1 MPSNLPT
8 DAQMAER
15 IITHISKPERG
26 VVYAWEGEVAAL
38 RTALMEAR
46 DKLRHY
52 REAHGG
58 EYVGGVEYSV
68 LMNRI
73 QEALKQAQ
81 RKDHER

>member
-1 MPSNLPT
+1 MSDYD
-8 DAQMAER
+8 DAADSYAEQ
-15 IITHISKPERG
+15 ISELR
-26 VVYAWEGEVAAL
+26 AL
-38 RTALMEAR
+38 LMEAR

-73 QEALKQAQ
+73 QEALK
-81 RKDHER
+81 